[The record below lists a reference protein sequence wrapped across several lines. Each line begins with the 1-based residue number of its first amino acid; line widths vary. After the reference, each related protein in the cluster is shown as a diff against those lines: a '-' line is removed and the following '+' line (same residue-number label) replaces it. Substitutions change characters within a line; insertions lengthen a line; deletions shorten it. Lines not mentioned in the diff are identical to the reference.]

1 MKAVCGQMTHTVS
14 LSCTGLSGT
23 TTSLQRGGLRGA
35 CRTREAA
42 ARCMGALRVIP
53 VLTADRPGARGSAG
67 ETGNTRKVTGHGVI
81 VVGTTRPE
89 GEVVCML
96 WAGEGGWAGGAG
108 VLAYM

>member
-1 MKAVCGQMTHTVS
+1 M
-14 LSCTGLSGT
+14 
-23 TTSLQRGGLRGA
+23 RGA
-35 CRTREAA
+35 CRIREAA
-42 ARCMGALRVIP
+42 AGSMGGCMGALRVIR
-53 VLTADRPGARGSAG
+53 VLTAGRPAARGSAG
-67 ETGNTRKVTGHGVI
+67 ETGNTREVTGHGVI